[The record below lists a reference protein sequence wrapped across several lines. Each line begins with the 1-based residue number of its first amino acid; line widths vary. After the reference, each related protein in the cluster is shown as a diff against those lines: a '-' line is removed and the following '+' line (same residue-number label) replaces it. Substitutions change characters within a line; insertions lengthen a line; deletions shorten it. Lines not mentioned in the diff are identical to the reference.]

1 MDKLK
6 QLFNR
11 YFSQV
16 RNFLIVGCTV
26 TLIDFILLHTF
37 TERLKIYYLLSAML
51 SFTISTVIN
60 YFLSMKFVFKGKE
73 GRNKKNEFLVFAVLN
88 AIGLGLTTLLMW
100 LFVSKA
106 HLYYM
111 IAKVFTTGIV
121 MFYSFFSRKI
131 FLEQH

>member
-1 MDKLK
+1 MDRFK

-11 YFSQV
+11 YFCQV

-37 TERLKIYYLLSAML
+37 TEKLKIYYLLSAML

-60 YFLSMKFVFKGKE
+60 YFLSMTFVFKGKE
-73 GRNKKNEFLVFAVLN
+73 GRDKKKEFLIFAVLN
-88 AIGLGLTTLLMW
+88 VIGLGLTTLLMW
-100 LFVSKA
+100 LFVDKGG
-106 HLYYM
+106 LYYM